1 MNTILLLLLGVA
13 LGVVV
18 GWLLA
23 ASRARTEIVKSQVDA
38 EGRVK
43 GAEGTLQEVRAQMGN
58 LQISFENR
66 IREIEALQQKLRE
79 EGEQKV
85 KAQTDLENARTAAAD
100 SNQLRERLKAEGE
113 VRVAAENKLRETQA
127 NLEEQKRL
135 LEDAKKM
142 LLEAFQALSAE
153 ALKSNN
159 QAFIALARSQFET
172 LQAQAKGDLETRQKA
187 IDGLVNPLKESLGR
201 YEQQILEMEKARQK
215 AYGTLDEQLR
225 SLAQANK
232 RLEEETRHLASAL
245 SSPLKA
251 RGRWGELTLRRV
263 VELAGMS
270 EHCDFTEQETI
281 TTESGRQRPDMIVN
295 LPGNR
300 RIAVDA
306 KVPLQA
312 FLDAV
317 NPEKPEKERAEAL
330 ATHGELV
337 RNHMNQLAER
347 KYWEQVGP
355 ELELVVLFLPGESF
369 FSAAMEQDRQLIDDG
384 MQKKV
389 VLATPTTLI
398 ALLRSAAYLWQQ
410 EMITQNARQISE
422 LGRELYDRLKT
433 FLSHFEALG
442 TSIGRAVE
450 SYNKAAG
457 SMEGRVL
464 VSARKFRELGAATGE
479 EIAELEPVDE
489 TPRALT
495 APEKELTDG
504 PDAAGPQP

>member
-1 MNTILLLLLGVA
+1 MNSFLLVLLGVV
-13 LGVVV
+13 LGMAI

-23 ASRARTEIVKSQVDA
+23 AARSHAELVKSQVGA

-43 GAEGTLQEVRAQMGN
+43 AAEGTLQEVRARVSTLQTALDGREREMGG
-58 LQISFENR
+58 
-66 IREIEALQQKLRE
+66 LQQKIRE
-79 EGEQKV
+79 ESEQKV
-85 KAQTDLENARTAAAD
+85 KAQTELENARAAAED
-100 SNQLRERLKAEGE
+100 SRQLRDLLKIEGE
-113 VRVAAENKLRETQA
+113 MRVAAETKLREAQA
-127 NLEEQKRL
+127 NLEAQKKL
-135 LEDAKKM
+135 LEEAKKS
-142 LLEAFQALSAE
+142 LTETFQALSAD
-153 ALKSNN
+153 ALKNNN
-159 QAFIALARSQFET
+159 QSFITLARSQFET
-172 LQAQAKGDLETRQKA
+172 LQAHARGDLETRQKA
-187 IDGLVNPLKESLGR
+187 IDGLISPLKDSLGR
-201 YEQQILEMEKARQK
+201 YEHQIQEMEKARQK

-225 SLAQANK
+225 TLGEANR
-232 RLEEETRHLASAL
+232 RLEEETKHLASAL

-312 FLDAV
+312 FIDAV
-317 NPEKPEKERAEAL
+317 DPEKPEEERARAL
-330 ATHGELV
+330 ANHGQLV
-337 RNHMNQLAER
+337 RGHMNQLSER

-369 FSAAMEQDRQLIDDG
+369 FSAALEQDRELMDDG

-410 EMITQNARQISE
+410 EKITQNATQISE

-433 FLSHFEALG
+433 FLGHFQNVG
-442 TSIGRAVE
+442 SSIGRAVD
-450 SYNKAAG
+450 SYNKAVG
-457 SMEGRVL
+457 SMESRIL
-464 VSARKFRELGAATGE
+464 VSARKFKELGASAGE
-479 EIAELEPVDE
+479 EITELEPVDE
-489 TPRALT
+489 VPRMLE
-495 APEKELTDG
+495 APEKDVKE
-504 PDAAGPQP
+504 